1 MIPRLVA
8 LAAVALLG
16 ACVTQP
22 PGKAPLPSDG
32 LSLEQ
37 RRTELEA
44 LPGWEMRGRLA
55 VETSDGA
62 YQGRFQWR
70 QEAGRLLFSVRGPLG
85 VGGVEVSGS
94 DDALIVRA
102 DGESYAL
109 DDPEA
114 QLSALVGWWLPISS
128 LDDWLL
134 GLPDRRFAADAQAEA
149 GGLLLSLQQRLWQL
163 DYDRHER
170 SGPWLLP
177 RRIEMNHDQLRLR
190 LIVDAWRPVTERD
203 ERLN

>member
-1 MIPRLVA
+1 MIPRLAA
-8 LAAVALLG
+8 LTAALLLG
-16 ACVTQP
+16 GCVTQP
-22 PGKAPLPSDG
+22 PARAPAPSDG

-37 RRTELEA
+37 RRAALEA

-55 VETSDGA
+55 VATGERA
-62 YQGRFQWR
+62 YQGRFRWR

-85 VGGVEVSGS
+85 VGGIEVSGS
-94 DDALIVRA
+94 DEALIVRA

-114 QLSALVGWWLPISS
+114 QLSALVGWWLPVSS

-134 GLPDRRFAADAQAEA
+134 GLPDRRYPAESQDEA
-149 GGLLLSLQQRLWQL
+149 EGLLLSLEQRLWRL
-163 DYDRHER
+163 AYDRHER

-177 RRIEMNHDQLRLR
+177 RRIEMIHDELRLR
-190 LIVDAWRPVTERD
+190 LNVDAFSPVTERD